1 MDNEDQSRSDQAK
14 ASQGGD
20 LMAEKK
26 TRDLYE
32 DTRAGPSYCDKMIGH
47 AVDARIF
54 ESACLDY
61 DSDDSVKDKTYE
73 PHKDILDDSYVSDSP
88 EKVFVISRSLKVK
101 RKLSFS
107 EESPQRQ
114 SKMANNEDN
123 NLITLENLLG
133 PRKERMSA
141 TLVFCESSKEHDRFS
156 AANGKKNKDD
166 KDFRMSECVWLQVKH
181 DQPGILSYKNT
192 FEGDFCEISFIR
204 NASKWIQFPQ
214 NLPSVSQSEKPI
226 STAKYNDLMSL
237 LQWIPQEFHTY
248 YKNFKHLESEADYP
262 EIY

>member
-114 SKMANNEDN
+114 KRRIKMIRILECQNVSGFKLNMTSPEYY
-123 NLITLENLLG
+123 LI
-133 PRKERMSA
+133 KIH
-141 TLVFCESSKEHDRFS
+141 SKEIF
-156 AANGKKNKDD
+156 
-166 KDFRMSECVWLQVKH
+166 
-181 DQPGILSYKNT
+181 
-192 FEGDFCEISFIR
+192 
-204 NASKWIQFPQ
+204 
-214 NLPSVSQSEKPI
+214 
-226 STAKYNDLMSL
+226 AKYLSSEML
-237 LQWIPQEFHTY
+237 LSGFNSH
-248 YKNFKHLESEADYP
+248 K
-262 EIY
+262 IYLV